1 MQQEMKKKY
10 YRIKCVGVTGSR
22 SGMGSFAKPRNTR
35 AIL

>member
-1 MQQEMKKKY
+1 MQQEMKKN